1 MIWFGCRCGSRATR
15 PFALVFFLLR
25 ATILLHALEGYTAAI
40 VEGGS
45 TPLAAPAPLSSSS
58 SSNIKQD
65 AAVPIPAEDNLMV
78 DFSFCH
84 IGPGGLPDLPDYL
97 SQAQTQGNPLTA
109 KPPSDHP
116 PAESPQDNSS
126 TFVDEAATA
135 TAMQGAQVTHEPR
148 SPLRRGSDG
157 AVPPLAL
164 SLRECSLGDAGV
176 AQVARS
182 AWVSGT
188 MGVAAL
194 SLRHN
199 QVRA

>member
-45 TPLAAPAPLSSSS
+45 TPLAAPGPLSSSS
-58 SSNIKQD
+58 SNVKKD
-65 AAVPIPAEDNLMV
+65 AAVPIPTDDTLMV

-84 IGPGGLPDLPDYL
+84 IGPGGLPDLPGYL

-109 KPPSDHP
+109 RSPSDHP
-116 PAESPQDNSS
+116 PAENPQDNSS
-126 TFVDEAATA
+126 AFVDEAATA
-135 TAMQGAQVTHEPR
+135 TMMQGTQVTHESR
-148 SPLRRGSDG
+148 LPLRRGSDG
-157 AVPPLAL
+157 AAPPLAL

-182 AWVSGT
+182 AWVFGT